1 MPLLSGPSK
10 GLLFLEPA
18 TGKVRVN
25 YEWKFGNYRALQP
38 LVISGDIVLLP
49 TGMTT
54 GTRAIHI
61 TKAAGQLRAEELW
74 TTRNLKPDFTN
85 LLTHQGFIHGSDPQA
100 AHA

>member
-10 GLLFLEPA
+10 GLLFLEPP

-25 YEWKFGNYRALQP
+25 YERKFGIYRALQP
-38 LVISGDIVLLP
+38 LVISGDTVLHP
-49 TGMTT
+49 AGMTT

-61 TKAAGQLRAEELW
+61 TKAAGQLRAEELCA
-74 TTRNLKPDFTN
+74 TRNLKPDITD
-85 LLTHQGFIHGSDPQA
+85 LVSHQGFIHGSDPQA